1 MGTASN
7 SNKLWHV
14 CGVTLYTWVHQQ
26 YNNSTIVLAT
36 IFKAIFWFQIW
47 CSKYS
52 AHLTVWTSFIAQKID
67 LLCLLS

>member
-1 MGTASN
+1 MVDMGTASN

-14 CGVTLYTWVHQQ
+14 CSVTLDTWVHQQ

-36 IFKAIFWFQIW
+36 IFKAIFLLRIW

-52 AHLTVWTSFIAQKID
+52 AHLIGLNSLCA
-67 LLCLLS
+67 LL